1 MADLHVKV
9 TNRLRFLKDCR
20 KNGTRAKLLMEITQD
35 ITTTILN
42 SCSSY
47 PVPIHVETRNALI
60 KSICEHS
67 DLFTFRDMKAMVERI
82 NELRTCQHDTV
93 DDSAATSKGQ
103 KATSL

>member
-1 MADLHVKV
+1 MKFTEDTSTK
-9 TNRLRFLKDCR
+9 
-20 KNGTRAKLLMEITQD
+20 
-35 ITTTILN
+35 ILN
-42 SCSSY
+42 YSSSY
-47 PVPIHVETRNALI
+47 PVPIHVETANALI

-67 DLFTFRDMKAMVERI
+67 DLLTFEDTEAMVERI

>member
-1 MADLHVKV
+1 
-9 TNRLRFLKDCR
+9 
-20 KNGTRAKLLMEITQD
+20 MELTEYT
-35 ITTTILN
+35 TTTILN
-42 SCSSY
+42 ISSSY